1 MRQFWKT
8 WRRLGSLVLLLGVIL
23 GNWGVPAGV
32 NECQACP
39 MCKAATEASGD
50 LRQPRAYMASILTM
64 LGMPAVLFTVLGVS
78 MYRIA
83 LRESAVVEE
92 LDRDAPA
99 ANRDQSC

>member
-1 MRQFWKT
+1 MRQFSKS
-8 WRRLGSLVLLLGVIL
+8 WRRLGSLLLLLGVFL
-23 GNWGVPAGV
+23 GNWGLPDGV

-50 LRQPRAYMASILTM
+50 QRQPRAYMASILTM

-78 MYRIA
+78 MYRIV

-92 LDRDAPA
+92 LNRDAPEA
-99 ANRDQSC
+99 KPDQSC